1 MRLSFLL
8 TSFVIAATGIVACV
22 PAIGAEQGRPVKIL
36 ARGAWPHL
44 PTHVDTGTPAQRQW
58 AIRTAEQLAKGA
70 GKGSLLPVPKAL
82 GLAKLDFTQ
91 HMLLVVEDGTQPLVG
106 VSGGG
111 APSAP
116 SVIEIRRI
124 AVDEAGKT
132 MTVSW
137 QLTPRGKDSPII
149 TRPLLAVVVKRF
161 DGDVKFDKL
170 PTNPDA
176 AKEKPA
182 GGKES
187 PILAQALWP
196 DGWPAEAPR
205 KEWVIRSEQELID
218 RRLRAPEHVL
228 EEMRKKALAQY
239 TKALRVDEIDFS
251 RQMIVGV
258 SGGVQESGVRVEVLR
273 AEVNP
278 KGTTMTIHWSL
289 QPALAGGKESEIAH
303 PAEVLLLDQ
312 FEGEVQFQ
320 EEPTKKESRSKGCI
334 GF

>member
-8 TSFVIAATGIVACV
+8 TTFIVATTWMIASV
-22 PAIGAEQGRPVKIL
+22 TLSGADEGRPVKIL
-36 ARGAWPHL
+36 ARGSWPHL
-44 PTHVDTGTPAQRQW
+44 PTHLRAGSPAQRQW
-58 AIRTAEQLAKGA
+58 VIRQPEELAKVA
-70 GKGSLLPVPKAL
+70 GKGALLTVPKAL

-91 HMLLVVEDGTQPLVG
+91 QMLLVVEDGTQPLVG

-116 SVIEIRRI
+116 SVIEIPRI

-161 DGDVKFDKL
+161 EGDVKFDKL
-170 PTNPDA
+170 PTRSDA
-176 AKEKPA
+176 SKEKPA
-182 GGKES
+182 GGKET

-239 TKALRVDEIDFS
+239 VKALRVAEIDFS

-258 SGGVQESGVRVEVLR
+258 SGGVQESGIGVNVLR
-273 AEVNP
+273 AEVDS
-278 KGTTMTIHWSL
+278 KGTTMTIYWSL
-289 QPALAGGKESEIAH
+289 SPAAAGRKEVGIAH
-303 PAEVLLLDQ
+303 PAEVLLVDQ
-312 FEGEVQFQ
+312 FEGEVQFK
-320 EEPTKKESRSKGCI
+320 EEPAKKEGRSK
-334 GF
+334 